1 MKKTEPND
9 SKNLKISPL
18 VLLNLIPEAFFILDS
33 EHTVLFKNEAA
44 KFYLTE
50 NNRLE
55 IELKIG
61 WSRSVSVLESNGEP
75 LPMDIWVG
83 TVIWEETSAFLV
95 LMHDVRHYQELND
108 TLKHNE
114 ERYRMISEVISDYAC
129 SVRYEPDGS
138 VVWEWETRPYK
149 DIVGYTLEEM
159 IAMGGSLSIIPPED
173 WGVTQ
178 RRSEMNKKGLS
189 DVSEYR
195 IILPDGNIRWLRD
208 YSKPVLK
215 NGKIVRIY
223 GATQDI
229 TERKQAEQARDQL
242 LRRLDTLHQLE
253 QKILSTY
260 SAEQISA
267 FTLEKIRQFST
278 HFAANMVVFDN
289 HNNEKINMA
298 IYEDH
303 LVKLVETKERIENT
317 PLNTK
322 LLKEKLLILNEMNQT
337 ERDYYLGKHLND
349 RQVDFF
355 MIVPFIAHSEL
366 IGFISLLFINT
377 GQPNKE
383 QLDILVEI
391 SNVVALGIH
400 NVMLYQ
406 HVQKLAT
413 TDVLTGLNN
422 RRLLREKLEEEIET
436 AKRTNNPLSILLF
449 DVDDFKQV
457 NDLYGHQVGDRLL
470 MELSSTVKKF
480 LRKNDLAVRYGG
492 EEFLILLPGLS
503 ITEAQQRAEQ
513 IRKAVQLIRIP
524 NKGHLIKPI
533 TITIG
538 IATFPYHGQIYR
550 ELLQSADLA
559 LYQGKNQGKN
569 CVVIA
574 NVSFEDAIRNH
585 YESINK
591 DQNE

>member
-1 MKKTEPND
+1 MKTKGQENSNP
-9 SKNLKISPL
+9 LKISPL

-33 EHTVLFKNEAA
+33 DHTVLFKNEAA
-44 KFYLTE
+44 KSYFSET
-50 NNRLE
+50 NHWD
-55 IELKIG
+55 IELRIG
-61 WSRSVSVLESNGEP
+61 WSRSVPVAKNNGEL
-75 LPMDIWVG
+75 LPVDIWVG
-83 TVIWEETSAFLV
+83 TVVWEEASAFLV
-95 LMHDVRHYQELND
+95 LLHDVRHYKALND
-108 TLKHNE
+108 TLQRNE

-138 VVWEWETRPYK
+138 VVWEWETRPYQ

-159 IAMGGSLSIIPPED
+159 KAMGGSLSVIPPED
-173 WGVTQ
+173 WSITQ

-195 IILPDGNIRWLRD
+195 IILPDGSIRWLRD

-229 TERKQAEQARDQL
+229 TERKQAEHTRDQL

-260 SAEQISA
+260 SAEQIAA
-267 FTLEKIRQFST
+267 FTLEQIRQFST

-289 HNNEKINMA
+289 HNNIKMNLA
-298 IYEDH
+298 VYEDH
-303 LVKLVETKERIENT
+303 LVKVVDNNEPNENN
-317 PLNTK
+317 PLNIK
-322 LLKEKLLILNEMNQT
+322 LLKEKLLILNEMSQT
-337 ERDYYLGKHLND
+337 ERDYYLGKHLYD
-349 RQVDFF
+349 RQADFF
-355 MIVPFIAHSEL
+355 ILIPFIAHGEL
-366 IGFISLLFINT
+366 IGFTSLLFMNT
-377 GQPNKE
+377 KQPEKE
-383 QLDILVEI
+383 KMDILVEI

-422 RRLLREKLEEEIET
+422 RRLLREKLEEEIEN
-436 AKRTNNPLSILLF
+436 AKRTGTTLSVLLF

-457 NDLYGHQVGDRLL
+457 NDLYGHQTGDRLL
-470 MELSSTVKKF
+470 MELSATITNF
-480 LRKNDLAVRYGG
+480 LRKKDLAVRYGG
-492 EEFLILLPGLS
+492 EEFLLLLPGLS

-513 IRKAVQLIRIP
+513 IRKAVQQIQIL
-524 NKGHLIKPI
+524 NKGVLIKPI
-533 TITIG
+533 TITTG
-538 IATFPYHGQIYR
+538 IATYPYHGQIYR
-550 ELLQSADLA
+550 DLLQSADLA
-559 LYQGKNQGKN
+559 LYLGKNQGKD

-585 YESINK
+585 YVSIKK
-591 DQNE
+591 DQID